1 MNGDKADEPAKMIN
15 TENSKM
21 IMTMG
26 INHHFFLSFKKSQK
40 SLIKS
45 NIILAAAFIL
55 LDGAKINFFAELLGF
70 YIGKTV
76 TTAWKNRYLNIVY

>member
-1 MNGDKADEPAKMIN
+1 MNGDKADEPAKMIK

-21 IMTMG
+21 IMTIG

-45 NIILAAAFIL
+45 NIACCCFYPFGRRKNKFFYRAFGIL
-55 LDGAKINFFAELLGF
+55 
-70 YIGKTV
+70 Y
-76 TTAWKNRYLNIVY
+76 W

>member
-1 MNGDKADEPAKMIN
+1 MNGDKADEPAKMIK

-45 NIILAAAFIL
+45 NISL
-55 LDGAKINFFAELLGF
+55 LLLLSF
-70 YIGKTV
+70 
-76 TTAWKNRYLNIVY
+76 